1 MLNQRLQLK
10 LSQKLSPQQIQLMKL
25 IQLPVLELEQ
35 RLSREIEENPALET
49 GKENEEDI
57 YEESEDYN
65 DENINDD
72 EINVEE
78 YLSDDDVPD
87 YKLKSNNHSADDEQ
101 KNIPFISGISFN
113 EFIKN
118 QLQTFSFNKSD
129 IEIAHFLVGSIDQTG
144 YIRRELLDLVDDLA
158 FTMGIY
164 TDIDSVEKI
173 LKTIHLLDP
182 PGVGAR
188 NLRECLIIQLRR
200 KNLSIAVNN
209 AIEIIENHFDMFIKK
224 HYQKIILKLNISEDD
239 LKGAIKEVEKLNP
252 KPGAAFSEST
262 KINSSIIPDFTIEII
277 ENKLNLTLNSR
288 NAPELHVSNE
298 YKNMLS
304 GYKETAKAS
313 KSQKDAVIFIKQ
325 KLDAARWF
333 IDAINQRN
341 QTLLLT
347 MKAIMDF
354 QKEYFLSG
362 DESKLKPM
370 ILKDIAEKIQMDIST
385 ISRVASI
392 KYVDSPYGIKLIKSF
407 FSEGITNDEG
417 IEVSTIEIKKKLK
430 NIIENEDKS
439 KPLTDEQLTKLINN
453 KGYPIAR
460 RTVAKYRDMLKI
472 PSSSQRRRESRL
484 QSLVSN

>member
-25 IQLPVLELEQ
+25 IQLPVQELEQ

-49 GKENEEDI
+49 GKENEEDT

-72 EINVEE
+72 EINVED

-101 KNIPFISGISFN
+101 KNIPFVSGISFN

-158 FTMGIY
+158 FTVGIY

-188 NLRECLIIQLRR
+188 NLRECLTIQLRR
-200 KNLSIAVNN
+200 KNLSKAVNN

-239 LKGAIKEVEKLNP
+239 LKSAVKEIEKLNP

-262 KINSSIIPDFTIEII
+262 KINSSIIPDFTIEIS

-288 NAPELHVSNE
+288 NAPELHVSHE

-385 ISRVASI
+385 ISRVASS
-392 KYVDSPYGIKLIKSF
+392 KYLDSPYGIKLIKSF
-407 FSEGITNDEG
+407 FSEGITNDKG
-417 IEVSTIEIKKKLK
+417 VEVSTIQIKKKLK
-430 NIIENEDKS
+430 NIIQNEDKS
-439 KPLTDEQLTKLINN
+439 KPLTDEQLTKLINK

-460 RTVAKYRDMLKI
+460 RTVAKYREMI
-472 PSSSQRRRESRL
+472 GCPVARL
-484 QSLVSN
+484 RKKL

>member
-25 IQLPVLELEQ
+25 IQLPVQELEQ
-35 RLSREIEENPALET
+35 RLSREIEENPALEV
-49 GKENEEDI
+49 GKEEE
-57 YEESEDYN
+57 EENPFEETN
-65 DENINDD
+65 DFEEEVVSDN
-72 EINVEE
+72 EINVED

-101 KNIPFISGISFN
+101 KSLPFISGISFN
-113 EFIKN
+113 EFLKN
-118 QLQTFSFNKSD
+118 QLQAFSFNKSD
-129 IEIAHFLVGSIDQTG
+129 LEIAHFLVGSIDQTG
-144 YIRRELLDLVDDLA
+144 YIRRELLDIVDDLA

-164 TDIDSVEKI
+164 SDVESIEKI

-188 NLRECLIIQLRR
+188 NLQETLTIQL
-200 KNLSIAVNN
+200 KKKKSSSSINT
-209 AIEIIENHFDMFIKK
+209 AIKIIENNFDMFIKK
-224 HYQKIILKLNISEDD
+224 HYQKIILKLNINEND
-239 LKGAIKEVEKLNP
+239 LKIAIKEIEKLNP
-252 KPGAAFSEST
+252 KPGAAFSEPT
-262 KINSSIIPDFTIEII
+262 KINSSIIPDFTIEIV
-277 ENKLNLTLNSR
+277 ENKLLLTLNSR
-288 NAPELHVSNE
+288 NAPDLHVSNE

-304 GYKETAKAS
+304 GYKETNKAS

-325 KLDAARWF
+325 KLDAAKWF

-347 MKAIMDF
+347 MKSIMDF

-362 DESKLKPM
+362 DESNLKPM

-385 ISRVASI
+385 ISRVANS

-407 FSEGITNDEG
+407 FSEGITNDQG
-417 IEVSTIEIKKKLK
+417 IEVSTIEIKKELQV
-430 NIIENEDKS
+430 IIDNEDKT
-439 KPLTDEQLTKLINN
+439 KPLTDDQLTKIINK

-460 RTVAKYRDMLKI
+460 RTVAKYREMI
-472 PSSSQRRRESRL
+472 GSPVARL
-484 QSLVSN
+484 RKKL